1 MTNQRSRIE
10 ETIFAKLE
18 VRREVLSS
26 IRKRIER
33 CSQDC
38 ARLRMVSTNLESTRA
53 EQQDGECDQVHRQVE
68 NEKLQLKSDVTSY
81 IRDTNQFLCSGYEFV
96 IAISLHHT

>member
-38 ARLRMVSTNLESTRA
+38 VRLRMVSTNLESTRA
-53 EQQDGECDQVHRQVE
+53 EQQDGRKIDPQYLLSVVQR
-68 NEKLQLKSDVTSY
+68 
-81 IRDTNQFLCSGYEFV
+81 
-96 IAISLHHT
+96 